1 MSSLRVTSPFD
12 NRVLGEVPA
21 HTAEDTVRAFERARQ
36 AQKQWAHTSARER
49 REIMLRFHDLVL
61 DRQAEI
67 LDTIQDESGKNR
79 ASAFDE
85 VMDVAVTAR
94 HYAFAAAGLLRTDH
108 VKGALPVLT
117 RTQVQHA
124 PKGAVGIIAPWN
136 YPLALAV
143 SDAIPAILAGNTV
156 VLKPDVKT
164 PLSALLAS
172 RLLMEAGLPAFV
184 FQVITGAGS
193 VVGQTIVEE
202 CDYLMFTGSTKTG
215 RLLAKQAGERLIG
228 FSAELGGKNPLII
241 AADAD
246 LDKTVRGAVNACF
259 ANSGQLCISIERIYV
274 HRTLAEEFTARF
286 KAATS
291 ALKLGAGHAWT
302 VEMGSLISP
311 EHLARVQEL
320 IDDAVAKGAKILTGG
335 HALPE
340 LGPCFF
346 APTVLTDV
354 PGNAE
359 LFYEESFGP
368 VVALEAVDS
377 MEEAVRQ
384 ANNSD
389 YGLNASVWAK
399 PATGRK
405 IAAQLEFGTVNINE
419 GFAAAWGS
427 LDAPM
432 GGWKASGVGR
442 RHADEGLLKYTESRT
457 VAQQRMLPISGPGK
471 MSREVYVKTL
481 STALKLGKRVLR

>member
-1 MSSLRVTSPFD
+1 MSRLSVTSPFD
-12 NRVLGEVPA
+12 NRILGEVPA
-21 HTAEDTVRAFERARQ
+21 HTVEDTRQAFERARQ
-36 AQKQWAHTSARER
+36 TQKQWAKTSARER

-61 DRQAEI
+61 DRQYEI

-94 HYAFAAAGLLRTDH
+94 HYAFAAARLLRTDRA
-108 VKGALPVLT
+108 KGALPVLT
-117 RTQVQHA
+117 HTQVQHV
-124 PKGAVGIIAPWN
+124 PKGVVGIISPWN
-136 YPLALAV
+136 YPLSLAV

-156 VLKPDVKT
+156 VLKPDEKT
-164 PLSALLAS
+164 PLSALLAA
-172 RLLMEAGLPAFV
+172 RLLTEAGLPDFV
-184 FQVITGAGS
+184 FQVLTGTGS
-193 VVGQTIVEE
+193 VVGQAIVEE
-202 CDYLMFTGSTKTG
+202 CDFLMFTGSTKTG
-215 RLLAKQAGERLIG
+215 RQLAKQAGERLIS

-246 LDKTVRGAVNACF
+246 LDKAVRGAVNACF
-259 ANSGQLCISIERIYV
+259 SNSGQLCISIERIYV
-274 HRTLAEEFTARF
+274 HRELADEFTARF
-286 KAATS
+286 KAATRS
-291 ALKLGAGHAWT
+291 LKLGAGHEWT

-311 EHLARVQEL
+311 EHLARVQSL

-335 HALPE
+335 HSLPE

-346 APTVLTDV
+346 APTILIDV

-359 LFYEESFGP
+359 LFYEETFGP
-368 VVALEAVDS
+368 VVAIQAVDS
-377 MEEAVRQ
+377 MTEAVQQ

-389 YGLNASVWAK
+389 YGLNASIWAK
-399 PATGRK
+399 PSTGRK

-457 VAQQRMLPISGPGK
+457 VAVQRMLPISGPHTL
-471 MSREVYVKTL
+471 SREVYAKTL

>member
-1 MSSLRVTSPFD
+1 MNSITVTSPSD
-12 NRVLGEVPA
+12 GRILGTVPA
-21 HTAEDTVRAFERARQ
+21 HTATDTSRAFERARR
-36 AQKQWAHTSARER
+36 AQKQWAHTPVKER
-49 REIMLRFHDLVL
+49 REIMLSLHDLVL
-61 DRQAEI
+61 HRQEQI

-94 HYAFAAAGLLRTDH
+94 HYAYATAALLHPDR
-108 VKGALPVLT
+108 VKGALPLLT
-117 RTQVQHA
+117 SVEVQHS
-124 PKGAVGIIAPWN
+124 PKGVVGIIAPWN
-136 YPLALAV
+136 YPLVMAV

-156 VLKPDVKT
+156 VLKPDDKT
-164 PLSALLAS
+164 PLSALLAAE
-172 RLLMEAGLPAFV
+172 LLAEAGLPQDV
-184 FQVITGAGS
+184 FQVVTGTAEE
-193 VVGQTIVEE
+193 VGQQIVAE

-215 RLLAKQAGERLIG
+215 RLLASQAGERLID

-246 LDKTVRGAVNACF
+246 LNKVVPGAITACF
-259 ANSGQLCISIERIYV
+259 SNSGQLCISIERIYV
-274 HRTLAEEFTARF
+274 HRNLAAEFSARF
-286 KAATS
+286 QAATKV
-291 ALKLGAGHAWT
+291 LRVGAGREWT
-302 VEMGSLISP
+302 VEMGSLIS
-311 EHLARVQEL
+311 EEQLARVQSFV
-320 IDDAVAKGAKILTGG
+320 DDAVARGATILSGG

-346 APTVLTDV
+346 APTILSDV
-354 PGNAE
+354 PEDAE
-359 LFYEESFGP
+359 LFREEAFGP
-368 VVALEAVDS
+368 VAAIEIVDS
-377 MEEAVRQ
+377 HEEAIRR
-384 ANNSD
+384 ANDSD

-457 VAQQRMLPISGPGK
+457 VALQRGLSIAGPSK
-471 MSREVYVKTL
+471 LSRERYARTL
-481 STALKLGKRVLR
+481 STALRLGKRVLR